1 MSLVRLRVNGGLVL
15 QGRPR
20 LSRTNLYGIVCLRL
34 PSTRSRAE
42 NCASLTRLSSSE
54 IASRGDL
61 RVGNLRP
68 LSPTESSRFRAHLE
82 LQPLEDSNST
92 ASITPGD
99 TWHSKDQRFGPYSA
113 SPSTGGGLTLPS
125 LLRHLHIG
133 PKERDHRLCP
143 PSSWLAIRPWRFSVV
158 ALSRQWSVGLS

>member
-1 MSLVRLRVNGGLVL
+1 LG
-15 QGRPR
+15 
-20 LSRTNLYGIVCLRL
+20 RTNLYGIVYLRS

-54 IASRGDL
+54 LASRGDL

-68 LSPTESSRFRAHLE
+68 LSSTGSSRFSVHLE
-82 LQPLEDSNST
+82 LQPLEDSNFT
-92 ASITPGD
+92 SITPGD
-99 TWHSKDQRFGPYSA
+99 TWHSKDQRFGPYPA
-113 SPSTGGGLTLPS
+113 SPSTSGGFTLLW

-133 PKERDHRLCP
+133 RKERDHRLCP